1 MKKPHTLLF
10 SSLMLLFITA
20 VNLSHA
26 EEEKEIKNI
35 FTRPV
40 VIKAL
45 DTTGY
50 NILQIFPDQITKL
63 DYNNAIF
70 ILKQMPPKYGV
81 AVTRIGQTAVLKT
94 ERSSTPL
101 PLRAKVEVNKWEMIV
116 TFLLYQNNGT
126 IEARTVRFDHA
137 RAGDYL
143 VKFNNQSFAVFC
155 SFGD

>member
-1 MKKPHTLLF
+1 M
-10 SSLMLLFITA
+10 SSPTT
-20 VNLSHA
+20 SRA
-26 EEEKEIKNI
+26 ESATGIKNI

-50 NILQIFPDQITKL
+50 NVLQIYPNQITKL

-81 AVTRIGQTAVLKT
+81 AVSRIGQTAILKS
-94 ERSSTPL
+94 ERTSSPL
-101 PLRAKVEVNKWEMIV
+101 PLKAKIQVDKWEMII
-116 TFLLYQNNGT
+116 TFLLYQKNGT

-137 RAGDYL
+137 KAGDYL
-143 VKFNNQSFAVFC
+143 VKFNDQSFAVFC